1 MNLHAV
7 HGGAFFDSI
16 GADFQNLSRKEQVI
30 NADVLDAW
38 YDPSPKVI
46 EAIREHLEWLIKTS
60 PPTHADGL
68 RQVISEERRIPKANL
83 ALGAGSSTL
92 MFNALT
98 KLVGKGDRAVVM
110 DPMYG
115 EYEHVLGSLIGAEV
129 VRSEQFAH
137 EQFRP
142 DIDRLVADSQG
153 AKLLAMVNPNSPTG
167 RSIPLFAMKQLL
179 AQLDPETTLWVDE
192 TYIDFVSQEQSLE
205 TLVAD
210 HPNLIVCKSM
220 SKFYSLSGL
229 RVGYLACSPA
239 LATELERETPPW
251 NIGLIS
257 QLAAVEALKD
267 KEYYTQMSLQTK
279 RLKDHLVGLLIEN
292 EGLIAI
298 PSATNFVFLRLPTPS
313 SKQVTSA
320 LAEQDIFIRD
330 CDSLSPRF
338 NGEYIRVAVKPE
350 AQNERIASALA
361 GTLTSN
367 ARN

>member
-16 GADFQNLSRKEQVI
+16 GDDFQNLARNKQVI

-38 YDPSPKVI
+38 YDPSPRVVS
-46 EAIREHLEWLIKTS
+46 AIRTHLEWLIRTS
-60 PPTHADGL
+60 PPTHAEGL
-68 RQVISEERRIPKANL
+68 RSVISESRSVPLANL
-83 ALGAGSSTL
+83 ALGSGSSSL
-92 MFNALT
+92 MFAAL
-98 KLVGKGDRAVVM
+98 KSLVKRGEKAVVM

-115 EYEHVLGSLIGAEV
+115 EYEHVLGSLIGANV

-137 EQFRP
+137 EEFRP
-142 DIDRLVADSQG
+142 DIDRLVADSKG
-153 AKLLAMVNPNSPTG
+153 AKLLTMVNPNSPTG

-179 AQLDPETTLWVDE
+179 EHLDPETKLWVDE

-205 TLVAD
+205 PLVASN
-210 HPNLIVCKSM
+210 PNLIICKSM
-220 SKFYSLSGL
+220 SKFYALSGL
-229 RVGYLACSPA
+229 RVGYLACSPL

-267 KEYYTQMSLQTK
+267 RPYYEQMAEETK
-279 RLKDHLVGLLIEN
+279 RLKGHLIGLLSEI
-292 EGLIAI
+292 EGLLTI
-298 PSATNFVFLRLPTPS
+298 PSSTNFVFLKLPHS
-313 SKQVTSA
+313 HSGEVAKEMAKQDV
-320 LAEQDIFIRD
+320 FIRD

-338 NGEYIRVAVKPE
+338 NGEYIRIAVKPE
-350 AQNERIASALA
+350 AQNHRIASALA
-361 GTLTSN
+361 GTLKGN

>member
-1 MNLHAV
+1 M

-16 GADFQNLSRKEQVI
+16 GSDFQALDRREQVI

-38 YDPSPKVI
+38 YDPSPKVLA
-46 EAIREHLEWLIKTS
+46 AIREHLEWLIKTS

-68 RQVISEERRIPKANL
+68 RQVISDERHMPKENI
-83 ALGAGSSTL
+83 ALGSGSSSL
-92 MFNALT
+92 MFSALSH
-98 KLVGKGDRAVVM
+98 LVKPGEKAVVI

-115 EYEHVLGSLIGAEV
+115 EYEHVLGSLIGAQV
-129 VRSEQFAH
+129 VRTEQYSH

-142 DIDRLVADSQG
+142 DIDRLVADAKG

-179 AQLDPETTLWVDE
+179 ERLDPETILWVDE
-192 TYIDFVSQEQSLE
+192 TYIDFVSQAQSME
-205 TLVAD
+205 PLVAASS
-210 HPNLIVCKSM
+210 NLVVCKSM

-229 RVGYLACSPA
+229 RVGYLGCTPP
-239 LATELERETPPW
+239 LVTKLERQTPPW

-267 KEYYTQMSLQTK
+267 RAYYEAMSEETK
-279 RLKDHLVGLLIEN
+279 QLKDQLIGLLGDID
-292 EGLIAI
+292 GLITI
-298 PSATNFVFLRLPTPS
+298 PSATNFVFMKLPHGGS
-313 SKQVTSA
+313 SDVA
-320 LAEQDIFIRD
+320 RRLAEQDIFIRD

-338 NGEYIRVAVKPE
+338 NGEYVRVAVKPE
-350 AQNERIASALA
+350 AQNIRIAEALA
-361 GTLTSN
+361 GTLIGD